1 MDVDPGAG
9 SIAYQLTVLVILTL
23 INAFFSG
30 SEMAVVSV
38 NKNRIHRL
46 AEEGNKKA
54 ALVEK
59 VSEDSSKFLSTIHVA
74 ITLAGFASS
83 AFAANSISQVLAA
96 VLAQRGVSYTLSL
109 ALSNV
114 VITIL
119 LAYFNIVIG
128 ELVPKRIALLYA
140 EQYSMM
146 CIRII
151 YIISKIISPVLFLL
165 SASTN
170 GLLRLLG
177 LYHDDLE
184 QNVSE
189 EEIKSLLETGTE
201 TGVFNDIE
209 KEMITSIF
217 SFDDKRVREV
227 MVQRQDMV
235 AVDLNDS
242 VNEYIDEILLSKH
255 SRIPVYEENIDNII
269 GVLSMKDFAI
279 KAKEVGN
286 FYDVDVRSLL
296 KPVFF
301 ASENMKTDAVFRE
314 MQQKSQKV
322 AIIVDEYGG
331 VSGMITMEDLVE
343 EIVGDMY
350 EDDEE
355 VEIPI
360 RKLDKDSYEIMG
372 SALLSEMNE
381 ELHMHIQSDCDTLSG
396 YLRELL
402 DRILEPSD
410 CPVDVEDREA
420 RYRIL
425 GVEDRVITRVSMK
438 LKPKEEAKKEED
450 DDTEDN
456 G

>member
-1 MDVDPGAG
+1 MEDPGAG
-9 SIAYQLTVLVILTL
+9 SIAYQLAVLVILTL

-59 VSEDSSKFLSTIHVA
+59 VSEDSSKFLSTIQVA

-381 ELHMHIQSDCDTLSG
+381 ELHMHIHSDCDTLSG
-396 YLRELL
+396 YLTELL